1 MSPATSSA
9 ARFRF
14 APILTATVVTVLLLW
29 LFGSAAHIF
38 LLLFGAILISL
49 YLGALAGQ
57 IEARLRLPRRAALL
71 LAIFSTLGAVVGLL
85 WLLVPPVVEQTQGL
99 FRVLPTY
106 IAGWE
111 SRIEQ
116 AMSRIPGL
124 AESWKPGEH
133 RVLLALYQQVSSQ
146 FQDIVPKLFGLVH
159 AGINLFSVIIMSLY
173 LSLYPGMYREWLIA
187 LFPPVHRDLVRDV
200 LGELASELRNWI
212 VAQLTAMLILA
223 ILTAIGLYL
232 LDVPYWLTFGIF
244 TGAVAIVPFFG
255 TLVSS
260 LLPAVFVLNGD
271 GWMAFG
277 PGGHAVIVVILGFV
291 IHIVEANFVV
301 PILTQREVKLPP
313 VLTILSVLI
322 SGSFLGP
329 GGLLIAVPLLV
340 VIMVVVRRILVNRIY
355 EGYGFRRSPRDRTLV
370 LRVPAPEGGVFVSE
384 TPPMDLIAL
393 AERGGARV
401 RKSFSGPGVKVGL

>member
-1 MSPATSSA
+1 MPSIAPAA
-9 ARFRF
+9 PKFRF
-14 APILTATVVTVLLLW
+14 APILTATVITVLLLW
-29 LFGSAAHIF
+29 LFGSASEIF

-49 YLGALAGQ
+49 YLGAVADF
-57 IEARLRLPRRAALL
+57 ITRRTRLPRQVAFLVAVFATLALL
-71 LAIFSTLGAVVGLL
+71 VGLV
-85 WLLVPPVVEQTQGL
+85 WLLVPPVIEQTQAL

-116 AMSRIPGL
+116 MMSRIPGI

-133 RVLLALYQQVSSQ
+133 RVLLAVYEQVSAQ

-173 LSLYPGMYREWLIA
+173 LGLYPGMYREWLIA

-212 VAQLTAMLILA
+212 VAQLTAMFILA
-223 ILTAIGLYL
+223 VLTAIGLYF

-271 GWMAFG
+271 GFGGFG
-277 PGGHAVIVVILGFV
+277 PGGHATIVIILGFV

-322 SGSFLGP
+322 SGLFLGP
-329 GGLLIAVPLLV
+329 GGLLVAVPLLV

-355 EGYGFRRSPRDRTLV
+355 EGQGFRRTPRGRTMV
-370 LRVPAPEGGVFVSE
+370 LRVPAPEGGVVMVE
-384 TPPMDLIAL
+384 GLPVDLIAL
-393 AERGGARV
+393 AERAGDSHRAREALV
-401 RKSFSGPGVKVGL
+401 R